1 MNIMNHKKT
10 ILILILVI
18 VAFFTYWFFF
28 LSKKDSNQNT
38 QNTNQN
44 VKAQGSV
51 SNPQY
56 DKEFVSSLLGLSSVS
71 LDVSILQS
79 KVYKALN
86 YPETPF
92 VVNYSMESGR
102 KNPFLPIGVD
112 EGENTTANV
121 RVQENTTV
129 VTPPSNEPAP
139 APISTT
145 TNTTTVKP
153 IPKKF

>member
-1 MNIMNHKKT
+1 MNHKKT

-28 LSKKDSNQNT
+28 ISKTDSNQNT
-38 QNTNQN
+38 QNANQN
-44 VKAQGSV
+44 VKAQGAT

-112 EGENTTANV
+112 VSDNATANV
-121 RVQENTTV
+121 KNQENTTEV
-129 VTPPSNEPAP
+129 APPVNESPVIPPPA
-139 APISTT
+139 TT
-145 TNTTTVKP
+145 STTTVKP